1 MSIKKILIFGL
12 WKQWQKYINFFK
24 KNWYIVNWVCVT
36 EKTKINIIK
45 NFSIE
50 VLLESELLDYSS
62 FDLIVFAL
70 PPIIQW
76 KKALEILSKWYTN
89 KVIIEIPVSF
99 ENREIKDLL
108 KYKNVYFFLEEYF
121 TLLSEF
127 IRKIDIRLIEEIN
140 ISIFTNKSDY
150 DNLEARKVT
159 FLHINSNFLWLK
171 IKKEL
176 FNYEINFH
184 DLEDIF
190 YEVSFYYKWNKIFY
204 KFSQEKYLE
213 IWEKKINDDFNFDK
227 VLSNIISIDL
237 NFSSYYIID

>member
-1 MSIKKILIFGL
+1 MKKVLIFGL
-12 WKQWQKYINFFK
+12 WWQWQKYINFFK
-24 KNWYIVNWVCVT
+24 KNWYIVCWVCVT
-36 EKTKINIIK
+36 EKTKKNIIK
-45 NFSIE
+45 NFSIQ
-50 VLLESELLDYSS
+50 VFLESESLDYSF
-62 FDLIVFAL
+62 FDLIIFAL

-76 KKALEILSKWYTN
+76 KKALEILSKWYIN

-99 ENREIKDLL
+99 ENSEIKKLS

-127 IRKIDIRLIEEIN
+127 IRKIDFNQIDKID

-171 IKKEL
+171 IKNNI

-190 YEVSFYYKWNKIFY
+190 YEVSFNYKWNKIFY
-204 KFSQEKYLE
+204 KFSHEKYLK
-213 IWEKKINDDFNFDK
+213 IWEKIINDDFNFDK
-227 VLSNIISIDL
+227 VLSKIVSTNI